1 MLRFGV
7 SRILRAETVRQVA
20 VSRPLIPISAA
31 TATRFVRH
39 ASVSANETRVG
50 NLLEMED
57 GLWRIVKREFS
68 RTAAGRAYVQA
79 ELKHLTEG
87 TKKDVRFRS
96 DEMVDTAELDSPARY
111 TVLFWDSSSVTAMH
125 PTTFEQTEIPI
136 DVLGE
141 ANARYL
147 YDGIVLTVESFKGLP
162 VLIALPSRVT
172 ARVISMD
179 AGGGDSA
186 TVVTVPGEAAAKEG
200 NTGPDDAAALAS
212 GATYKVRVPKFV
224 KAGDRLIIDTEH
236 GKYLGREQ

>member
-1 MLRFGV
+1 MILSAIARYCVV
-7 SRILRAETVRQVA
+7 S
-20 VSRPLIPISAA
+20 SPLKSCSAA
-31 TATRFVRH
+31 ATTAFVRH
-39 ASVSANETRVG
+39 ASMAANETREG
-50 NLLEMED
+50 NLLEMDD

-96 DEMVDTAELDSPARY
+96 DEMVETAALDSPARY
-111 TVLFWDSSSVTAMH
+111 TVLFWDSSCVTVMH
-125 PTTFEQTEIPI
+125 PTTFEQTEIPV

-141 ANARYL
+141 ANTRYL
-147 YDGIVLTVESFKGLP
+147 FDGMVLTVESYKSLP
-162 VLIALPSRVT
+162 VLIALPNRVT
-172 ARVISMD
+172 ARVISLD

-186 TVVTVPGEAAAKEG
+186 TVVTVPSGAAAAEG

-224 KAGDRLIIDTEH
+224 KTGDRLIVDTEH
-236 GKYLGREQ
+236 GKYIGREQS